1 IRNGGQKMFKRID
14 HTELVTDKPDETV
27 AFYTETLGFKVRAR
41 DRIPQS
47 GTGGPL
53 DLVYLE
59 LGGTTVEL
67 LSYPGAKVGAAPS
80 GIHLGYNLI
89 ALEVEDMQKAL
100 AFLKTKGVAPVG
112 ADRARDLC
120 PRRNC
125 RPERLSHRIAAVVLN
140 GGVLIVAGGL
150 IVTFWDGTR

>member
-1 IRNGGQKMFKRID
+1 MFKRID

-67 LSYPGAKVGAAPS
+67 LSYPGARVGAAPS

-100 AFLKTKGVAPVG
+100 AFLKTKGVAPVWG
-112 ADRARDLC
+112 PIVRATYARAEIADPSGYHIELRQWL
-120 PRRNC
+120 
-125 RPERLSHRIAAVVLN
+125 
-140 GGVLIVAGGL
+140 
-150 IVTFWDGTR
+150 